1 MIELLRLKKEILL
14 NYSRYER
21 FGILILFIVIL
32 ILFEIIFIINIMRE
46 ENEIYIS
53 FSGVVMKNNI
63 GLFIINDKDMKILYK
78 NKYLYFNGKRI
89 KYSIEKITKDV
100 IKKDNNKYNEVLLR
114 FKLSKKKYKDNDVI
128 DISIRRDKES
138 IIKMFKIIWRG
149 DKSWK

>member
-1 MIELLRLKKEILL
+1 
-14 NYSRYER
+14 
-21 FGILILFIVIL
+21 
-32 ILFEIIFIINIMRE
+32 
-46 ENEIYIS
+46 
-53 FSGVVMKNNI
+53 MKNNI

-114 FKLSKKKYKDNDVI
+114 FKFSKKKYKDNDVI

-149 DKSWK
+149 DKSSK

>member
-1 MIELLRLKKEILL
+1 MEILL

-21 FGILILFIVIL
+21 FGLLIFLIIIL
-32 ILFEIIFIINIMRE
+32 ILFEIIFIVNIMRE

-114 FKLSKKKYKDNDVI
+114 FKFSKKKYKDNDVI

>member
-1 MIELLRLKKEILL
+1 M

-21 FGILILFIVIL
+21 FGLLIFLIIIL
-32 ILFEIIFIINIMRE
+32 ILFEVIFIINIMRE
-46 ENEIYIS
+46 KNEIYIS

-114 FKLSKKKYKDNDVI
+114 FKFSKKKYKDNDVI

-149 DKSWK
+149 DKS

>member
-1 MIELLRLKKEILL
+1 M
-14 NYSRYER
+14 NYSKYER
-21 FGILILFIVIL
+21 FGLLIFFIIIL

-46 ENEIYIS
+46 KNELYIS

-63 GLFIINDKDMKILYK
+63 GLFIVNDKDMKILYK

-114 FKLSKKKYKDNDVI
+114 FKFSKKKYKDNDVI

-149 DKSWK
+149 DKS

>member
-1 MIELLRLKKEILL
+1 M
-14 NYSRYER
+14 NYSKYER
-21 FGILILFIVIL
+21 FGLLIFFIIIL

-46 ENEIYIS
+46 KNELYIS

-63 GLFIINDKDMKILYK
+63 GLFIVNDKDMKILYK

-114 FKLSKKKYKDNDVI
+114 FKFSKKKYKDNDVI

>member
-1 MIELLRLKKEILL
+1 MEILL
-14 NYSRYER
+14 NYSKYER
-21 FGILILFIVIL
+21 FGLLIFFIIIL

-46 ENEIYIS
+46 KNELYIS

-63 GLFIINDKDMKILYK
+63 GLFIVNDKDMKILYK

-114 FKLSKKKYKDNDVI
+114 FKFSKKKYKDNDVI

-149 DKSWK
+149 DKS